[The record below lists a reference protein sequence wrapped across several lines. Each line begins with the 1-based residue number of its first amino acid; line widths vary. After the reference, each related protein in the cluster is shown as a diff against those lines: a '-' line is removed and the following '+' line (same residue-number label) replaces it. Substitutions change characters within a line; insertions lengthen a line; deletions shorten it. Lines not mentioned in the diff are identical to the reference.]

1 MATSTA
7 NRMNTSVN
15 GSPAGKAGG
24 RVKVVHVCSGCGT
37 PHPKWTGQCSGC
49 GAWNTL
55 AEEMDAPPLGVVPLL
70 PSHRAGPTPMG
81 DVRAQEGD
89 PVATSIV
96 ELDRVLGGG
105 LVPGSVTLLG
115 GEPGIGKSTLLLQ
128 LLAAWDGPTLYVTAE
143 ESAHQ
148 VQRRAQ
154 RLGAIRDGLIDH

>member
-70 PSHRAGPTPMG
+70 PSHRAGPTPIG
-81 DVRAQEGD
+81 DVRAQEGE
-89 PVATSIV
+89 PIAHA
-96 ELDRVLGGG
+96 VLTR
-105 LVPGSVTLLG
+105 SRS
-115 GEPGIGKSTLLLQ
+115 ST
-128 LLAAWDGPTLYVTAE
+128 AASPTAS
-143 ESAHQ
+143 SA
-148 VQRRAQ
+148 RA
-154 RLGAIRDGLIDH
+154 